1 MGLISRVSSRTYRKK
16 NLVIINKMADGDQ
29 KKKSNAVDAVTTQD
43 LDKLSGMEVESNAMA
58 STEELFKTL
67 ENFYKRQH
75 ETREKENA
83 RIIELKKVA
92 VEKDHVSEVMKH
104 WDLNRLEA
112 TTILKEH
119 GGDINKAML
128 HLATN

>member
-1 MGLISRVSSRTYRKK
+1 MTETKK
-16 NLVIINKMADGDQ
+16 NK
-29 KKKSNAVDAVTTQD
+29 NAVDSITTQD
-43 LDKLSGMEVESNAMA
+43 LDKLSAMDGAEANNAMA

-67 ENFYKRQH
+67 ENFYKRQQ
-75 ETREKENA
+75 ENRERENA

-92 VEKDHVSEVMKH
+92 VEKDHVSEIMKH
-104 WDLNRLEA
+104 WDLNKLEA

-119 GGDINKAML
+119 GGDVHKAML